1 MGKVYAC
8 VYHFQ
13 YEKGLKEMF
22 ELNDQEI
29 AQVVGGRSH
38 NQYSSNSKAQG
49 NGSADLGAVETHSF
63 TASQI
68 DANGAKSHAWNDTV
82 AIGVNPAASSSSD
95 TGSN

>member
-1 MGKVYAC
+1 
-8 VYHFQ
+8 
-13 YEKGLKEMF
+13 MF

-29 AQVVGGRSH
+29 AQVVGGSSH
-38 NQYSSNSKAQG
+38 SYATHSNAKG

-63 TASQI
+63 TASQVN
-68 DANGAKSHAWNDTV
+68 AKGAKSHAWNDTL